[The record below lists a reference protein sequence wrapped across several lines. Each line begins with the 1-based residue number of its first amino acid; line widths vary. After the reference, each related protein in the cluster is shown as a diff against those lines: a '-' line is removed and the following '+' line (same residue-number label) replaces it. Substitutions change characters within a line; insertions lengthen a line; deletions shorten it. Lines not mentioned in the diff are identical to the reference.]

1 MVQPTQS
8 NVQRRLSPLFR
19 SIPWNA
25 IDSECIR
32 LSGAA
37 LVILITLAKG
47 LGTDFDPL
55 LSFFFPGPCCFVD
68 ELTRL
73 QLTRLLFREQKA
85 IFPQKSRP
93 HSSLVQSILQR
104 QVADNLTCGSRR
116 ALYCLKCFQ
125 SAWTR
130 AGSLCTE
137 IFICYVEMRS
147 MQRSGRSF
155 FGIMKCCF
163 RIEVRLSTLSS
174 LNYSQLSS
182 FAAPLTPMAHKR
194 LLGAIPHPVAG

>member
-55 LSFFFPGPCCFVD
+55 LSFSSQAPWQGYYFESKRLFF
-68 ELTRL
+68 R
-73 QLTRLLFREQKA
+73 
-85 IFPQKSRP
+85 KSRGHTAP
-93 HSSLVQSILQR
+93 WYNQFSKDKSPTIWLMVAEGHCTVSNAFNPPELEQDHFALKILVVL
-104 QVADNLTCGSRR
+104 SRCEVCR
-116 ALYCLKCFQ
+116 
-125 SAWTR
+125 
-130 AGSLCTE
+130 
-137 IFICYVEMRS
+137 
-147 MQRSGRSF
+147 RSGRNF
-155 FGIMKCCF
+155 FGLMKCCF

-174 LNYSQLSS
+174 LNYSQLSR

-194 LLGAIPHPVAG
+194 LLGAIPHPAAG